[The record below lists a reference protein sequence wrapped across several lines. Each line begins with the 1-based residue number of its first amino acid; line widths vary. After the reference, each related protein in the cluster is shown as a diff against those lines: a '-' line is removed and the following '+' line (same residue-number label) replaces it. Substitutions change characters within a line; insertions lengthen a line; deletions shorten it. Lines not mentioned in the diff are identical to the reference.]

1 MWIKKPSPSL
11 QRFLKAMSQDRNLIE
26 KTKTKFLSLP
36 HSLRKQLT
44 FRNATTGF
52 PPNDVCGT
60 TAEIPYGWLITTH
73 QIWVRVLLI
82 GQSKFLANH
91 IVGCDTSSE
100 FFCSPFLRRHFAG
113 KPVVGGGGGG
123 VAKCRVCSNRLISV
137 HYKLRIDK
145 NVYLVCLQHRLSWS
159 SLMTSSSC
167 NCRDNEALLLS
178 PRWSYF

>member
-1 MWIKKPSPSL
+1 MCIKNPAPPSSGFWRPRRKTGIWL
-11 QRFLKAMSQDRNLIE
+11 KRQRQNS
-26 KTKTKFLSLP
+26 SHLP
-36 HSLRKQLT
+36 NSLRKQST
-44 FRNATTGF
+44 FCNATTGF

-60 TAEIPYGWLITTH
+60 TAEIPHGWLITTH

-82 GQSKFLANH
+82 GKSQFLANH
-91 IVGCDTSSE
+91 IVGCDTPSD
-100 FFCSPFLRRHFAG
+100 FFCSPFLRRHFTG
-113 KPVVGGGGGG
+113 KPVVGWGG

-167 NCRDNEALLLS
+167 NCRDNDVLLLS